1 MLMQNNGPKK
11 SDDTDFAALLSNY
24 AAPAA
29 DDGFSQ
35 AVLTSIDIAALQA
48 AQTRQTKLRLYSLYG
63 AAFLG
68 GAVASLQLPS
78 LMGLLGRV
86 SFMNAEATA
95 MPHIVPAGI
104 ILSLGLALW
113 ALLDSKAV
121 DIF

>member
-95 MPHIVPAGI
+95 MPHIVSAGI